1 MNEKE
6 KELSELLN
14 LKKKLEA
21 HLEQVKHTIRKKIH
35 EKSKH

>member
-1 MNEKE
+1 MSEND
-6 KELSELLN
+6 KELNDLME

-21 HLEQVKHTIRKKIH
+21 HLEQVKYKIRKKIH